1 VLKKYR
7 PTKIFVSSPA
17 DTNRDHRA
25 LNLFLQ
31 VALWDL
37 QDELP
42 PPAVYSYLIHCYGW
56 PRPSNYHPDLYLHI
70 PKKFARSQVQWRTLD
85 LSPEEEELK
94 HQAIRLYRS
103 QCSDSAFYLVSFARK
118 NELFGRYPDIEL
130 EKANGSRDFE
140 IATTYEDKTVAYC
153 RMEGNLFINVFLRRE
168 GVGFRRLFVNIAGYR
183 RGVAF
188 ARMPKLKIIVSP
200 LGVKLL
206 DRGKFIDARCI
217 SVEEKKHSMS
227 IRVPLAALGDPSY
240 LLSSVNTYRED
251 YSTDLNA
258 WRVIKLK

>member
-1 VLKKYR
+1 
-7 PTKIFVSSPA
+7 
-17 DTNRDHRA
+17 
-25 LNLFLQ
+25 
-31 VALWDL
+31 
-37 QDELP
+37 
-42 PPAVYSYLIHCYGW
+42 
-56 PRPSNYHPDLYLHI
+56 
-70 PKKFARSQVQWRTLD
+70 
-85 LSPEEEELK
+85 
-94 HQAIRLYRS
+94 
-103 QCSDSAFYLVSFARK
+103 
-118 NELFGRYPDIEL
+118 
-130 EKANGSRDFE
+130 
-140 IATTYEDKTVAYC
+140 
-153 RMEGNLFINVFLRRE
+153 M
-168 GVGFRRLFVNIAGYR
+168 NIAGYR